1 MNALNVIGAAVNLVF
16 FVLVL
21 AGTLSIL
28 NEEGKTNVIQILSCI
43 CLEMCFA
50 LNIFLICTR

>member
-1 MNALNVIGAAVNLVF
+1 MNALNVIGAAVNLVS

-28 NEEGKTNVIQILSCI
+28 DEEGKTNVIQILSCI